1 MILSNGK
8 IMTEGSNS
16 MEKSKLIEMIKNNA
30 NAIAYINNPTDEIK
44 LLAIKKN
51 GLTLKYHWRCIKF
64 SASCQ

>member
-1 MILSNGK
+1 
-8 IMTEGSNS
+8 